1 MYLTTAVTQEQHS
14 VGKNFMLTFPKSSRM
29 QWHQSV
35 LGLIKK
41 WSFKIIFKK
50 NYQKPVKLQ
59 SMEIQKIL
67 KTKLHPFTLK
77 DSTYK
82 ELIT

>member
-1 MYLTTAVTQEQHS
+1 MVIQNNL
-14 VGKNFMLTFPKSSRM
+14 K
-29 QWHQSV
+29 
-35 LGLIKK
+35 
-41 WSFKIIFKK
+41 KK
-50 NYQKPVKLQ
+50 NDQKPVKLQ